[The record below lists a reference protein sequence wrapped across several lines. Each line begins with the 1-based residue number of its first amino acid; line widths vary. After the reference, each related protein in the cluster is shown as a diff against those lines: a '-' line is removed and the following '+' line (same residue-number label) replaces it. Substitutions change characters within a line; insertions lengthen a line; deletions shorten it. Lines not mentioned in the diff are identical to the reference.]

1 MKTKMKIFNTI
12 FFAILCALP
21 ATVHAT
27 EECPFFSPALA
38 LCSVHAYNVGD
49 AQNPTDVG
57 RASEIEEVIG
67 MKTTVMVQQLKQ
79 QYDELN
85 AVIKRFKTQLNKAVL
100 TSKIEVLTGNT
111 SSSTG
116 SSSGGYNSNNG
127 VSISGASDCSNDDDA
142 DKTAQCLQRN
152 IAQIINAANS
162 GKVSDARKQL
172 SNDMSIAIRWNLC
185 TDIIKSKPNDGE
197 FACCQN
203 RQVNQINNLSRASDI
218 VNCANDFRAAI
229 SQTVKYNNNKNRS
242 YGWGPYGNR

>member
-21 ATVHAT
+21 VTVHAT

-116 SSSGGYNSNNG
+116 SSSGGSNSNNNG
-127 VSISGASDCSNDDDA
+127 LANANDCSFVEYDKVFDCLMGNLQKIQMAA
-142 DKTAQCLQRN
+142 DTDITN
-152 IAQIINAANS
+152 
-162 GKVSDARKQL
+162 ARKQL
-172 SNDMSIAIRWNLC
+172 AKDWRIINNYKMC
-185 TDIIKSKPNDGE
+185 TDNKTPVDCVCINENSTTQNTIDSKLRTKQLLTSC
-197 FACCQN
+197 AAYLYQ
-203 RQVNQINNLSRASDI
+203 QVNL
-218 VNCANDFRAAI
+218 FRS
-229 SQTVKYNNNKNRS
+229 SQRNQNNNRM
-242 YGWGPYGNR
+242 GWGNYIN